1 MSLPYVRAMNKAAVV
16 APRNWPAGILIVGA
30 PGTGKTSV
38 MVRHYQNALLD
49 AGAAVVL
56 IDPKRTL
63 ARRALALTPPWIRK
77 RVWYLNLARPA
88 FGMSPLQITA
98 RDQAIAD
105 LVTSGLRDVLER
117 QIFQASRDAIN
128 GAVRGALAL
137 ARHEGRQATLED
149 TRDLL
154 LWANGDL
161 RDRVLA
167 ALDAT
172 PGADRIHRYFAIELP
187 DEMQHNGG
195 RTMDRLRAPR
205 DKLDGL
211 IQADSLRV
219 FFDHRTEK
227 PIAEI
232 VRDRD
237 VLIVDADL
245 GKAGEES
252 SELAIALILRMLSRA
267 LRAQMDLEEHERS
280 RVHLLI
286 DESAQVLH
294 ESTIEMF
301 EQHREGGL
309 TPAIAAHYTAQFGD
323 EAVLAGVLALL
334 ANRFMFR
341 SADPDDGER
350 MAKIARAVL
359 AATRDTPE
367 SRARQRVGPEAIRD
381 LRQFSAIC
389 ALLDSTGGRAPAFI
403 GRSYPMQEFGTFG
416 GYIPY
421 HLKLLAERVEPYPE
435 DLRESRLA

>member
-1 MSLPYVRAMNKAAVV
+1 MNVLAGRREEHSPISRGTLATRDGGDWAGPLLANVQAMNKPVLV
-16 APRNWPAGILIVGA
+16 PPRDWPAGILVIGA
-30 PGTGKTSV
+30 QGSGKSSV
-38 MVRHYQNALLD
+38 MTRVYQNALLD
-49 AGAAVVL
+49 RGAAVVL

-63 ARRALALTPPWIRK
+63 ARRALALTPPWTGK

-88 FGMSPLQITA
+88 FGMSPLRIGA
-98 RDQAIAD
+98 PDQAIAD
-105 LVTSGLRDVLER
+105 LVTSGLRDVFEG
-117 QIFQASRDAIN
+117 QIFQASRDAID

-137 ARHEGRQATLED
+137 AHHERRPASLED

-161 RDRVLA
+161 RDRVVR
-167 ALDAT
+167 ALDRT
-172 PGADRIHRYFAIELP
+172 LGADRTHQYFAIELP
-187 DEMQHNGG
+187 DEMKSNVA

-205 DKLDGL
+205 NKLDGL
-211 IQADSLRV
+211 INAESLRV
-219 FFDHRTEK
+219 FFHHKTEK

-245 GKAGEES
+245 GKAGEEN
-252 SELAIALILRMLSRA
+252 SELVIAFILRMLSQT
-267 LRAQMDLEEHERS
+267 LREQMDLEEHERS

-286 DESAQVLH
+286 DESAQVLR

-309 TPAIAAHYTAQFGD
+309 TAAIAAHYTAQFGD
-323 EAVLAGVLALL
+323 ERVLAGVLALL

-341 SADPDDGER
+341 SADPEDGEK

-367 SRARQRVGPEAIRD
+367 SRARQRVGPEAI
-381 LRQFSAIC
+381 
-389 ALLDSTGGRAPAFI
+389 
-403 GRSYPMQEFGTFG
+403 
-416 GYIPY
+416 
-421 HLKLLAERVEPYPE
+421 
-435 DLRESRLA
+435 